1 MSPLSSSP
9 PIPPTPDAPHRT
21 GAASIAARGLVAGSV
36 AAGALLGMLLGFG
49 RREGT
54 LWRPLNAAAHTLIG
68 GRADGVWGYQTDVT
82 LAGGAVVLVVSFV
95 AGLLVARLVS
105 PRRFLRLTA
114 AAAGVS
120 LTGYL
125 FHLNVVARTP
135 GGLAA
140 LLSVGQLRALY
151 LALGIALLGGMRL
164 AFYDHKRAREP

>member
-1 MSPLSSSP
+1 V
-9 PIPPTPDAPHRT
+9 
-21 GAASIAARGLVAGSV
+21 IAARGLVAGAI
-36 AAGALLGMLLGFG
+36 AAAALLGILLGFG

-54 LWRPLNAAAHTLIG
+54 LWRPLNAAAHTVLG
-68 GRADGVWGYQTDVT
+68 GHADGVWGYQTDVT
-82 LAGGAVVLVVSFV
+82 PVGVAVVIVVSLV

-105 PRRFLRLTA
+105 PHRFSRLVA

-125 FHLNVVARTP
+125 FHLHVVARTP

-151 LALGIALLGGMRL
+151 LALGIALLAGMRF
-164 AFYDHKRAREP
+164 AFYGLDRTSAP